1 MVFPCLVT
9 LFVFF
14 SNALSYVRQ
23 GAEHFDIAPEHSLPD
38 ATFLSSGLDEDVV
51 MGDEVK
57 EGVAEVS
64 SGDAHKRVD
73 AANAADGQQQE
84 QGEKEEEGEED
95 VDDENSDDD
104 YEFSVDMSSDSR
116 TALARVPLRVC
127 MNDADTLKAR
137 FSMPCHY
144 CCHTPASST
153 AWTASTRA
161 ATTTHQ
167 TLWRRAV
174 PATRCEAAWPSMNSS
189 TTCAV
194 FISTDTL
201 RTEKVHQSRCV
212 S

>member
-84 QGEKEEEGEED
+84 QGEKEEEGEGE
-95 VDDENSDDD
+95 
-104 YEFSVDMSSDSR
+104 
-116 TALARVPLRVC
+116 
-127 MNDADTLKAR
+127 
-137 FSMPCHY
+137 
-144 CCHTPASST
+144 
-153 AWTASTRA
+153 
-161 ATTTHQ
+161 
-167 TLWRRAV
+167 
-174 PATRCEAAWPSMNSS
+174 EAAEGAKKDRADWENMDSKWAAEGWLRENPLGAP
-189 TTCAV
+189 TEREFYVTQRGLPV
-194 FISTDTL
+194 YRTL
-201 RTEKVHQSRCV
+201 LMKK
-212 S
+212 